1 MVGLHLSTLWTC
13 RRLYVARGCFFY
25 LRELCAV
32 LLRTPNCICEARDRP
47 QYLKKRMQNQSLSGQ
62 ANTSG
67 MGSNKIEQD
76 QTGIWVWVKIGY
88 PYNWMVNTR

>member
-47 QYLKKRMQNQSLSGQ
+47 QYLKKKDAESESQWPSQHFRHG
-62 ANTSG
+62 
-67 MGSNKIEQD
+67 IEQD
-76 QTGIWVWVKIGY
+76 RTRSNRYMGMGQNWVPLQLDG
-88 PYNWMVNTR
+88 